1 MASASAKITLTYPL
15 YACDFDPNDAS
26 RLVVGGGGGAGR
38 SGVGNKITVLD
49 TTFPE
54 ALEPSAEIELSRDE
68 DNVTSLAVVSQSRGK
83 TALVYAGVNS
93 SPEEQRNGENKHFR
107 VFGVDPP
114 SAKAKEAAAP
124 TISELSRTS
133 LFSNKDPD
141 AYQRILRLSAPFAGS
156 PQMGAAATGLAKQAQ
171 IVLFEASSSG
181 LKPRGRL
188 NLEKEA
194 SDLDVMQTSSDQYR
208 LVYCNDY
215 EIHSIN
221 IPAKGGAVTGEPQLI
236 FTTPE
241 DVATG
246 YPRPSFRAIRF
257 LTPGFLLTACN
268 MAKRS
273 GVVLQAYRIAAGG
286 TDVPARLSAS
296 AKLPKHVPQ
305 ATALA
310 ATNLHPPASPGA
322 SAGDTQFVV
331 AVAGVDCSI
340 TLYTLDHSSLASIDV
355 LSKLYPFTTV
365 RGVHPH
371 PISGLSFS
379 RFQPPGQFSS
389 TSVSS
394 SSKASK
400 SVAKAPASESAS
412 PVLKLASISVANTAV
427 VHTIP
432 LKKLPAAAAA
442 AAEKPL
448 SKNPRSPKQAGRYVV
463 AARSHGP
470 SPKAI
475 IIVSTVGILLL
486 AMILQTFLEVKA
498 LTPRDV
504 LGARKWAPATWVHHP
519 PGRGR
524 LLLKLTQADG
534 PVVLREG
541 DGVVEVASGDKAA
554 AAVASLE
561 DPVVAWEE
569 LPAAQRKAWKAKLK
583 AAGHWGEE
591 MGEAIFKGVLFS
603 ELGGVV
609 GGFVRG

>member
-1 MASASAKITLTYPL
+1 
-15 YACDFDPNDAS
+15 
-26 RLVVGGGGGAGR
+26 
-38 SGVGNKITVLD
+38 
-49 TTFPE
+49 
-54 ALEPSAEIELSRDE
+54 
-68 DNVTSLAVVSQSRGK
+68 
-83 TALVYAGVNS
+83 
-93 SPEEQRNGENKHFR
+93 
-107 VFGVDPP
+107 
-114 SAKAKEAAAP
+114 
-124 TISELSRTS
+124 
-133 LFSNKDPD
+133 
-141 AYQRILRLSAPFAGS
+141 
-156 PQMGAAATGLAKQAQ
+156 MGAAATGLAKQAQ

-181 LKPRGRL
+181 PKSRGRL

-194 SDLDVMQTSSDQYR
+194 SDLDIIQTSSEQYR

-257 LTPGFLLTACN
+257 LTPTFLLTACN

-273 GVVLQAYRIAAGG
+273 GVVLQAYRIAAGSS
-286 TDVPARLSAS
+286 DVPARLSAS

-305 ATALA
+305 TTALA
-310 ATNLHPPASPGA
+310 VTNLHPPTSPGA
-322 SAGDTQFVV
+322 GAGDTQFVV

-340 TLYTLDHSSLASIDV
+340 TLYTLDHSSLASIDM

-379 RFQPPGQFSS
+379 RFQPPGQLSS
-389 TSVSS
+389 TSTSS
-394 SSKASK
+394 SSKATK
-400 SVAKAPASESAS
+400 SATKAPASESAS
-412 PVLKLASISVANTAV
+412 TVLKLASISVANTAV

-432 LKKLPAAAAA
+432 LKKLPTTAAATD
-442 AAEKPL
+442 KSL
-448 SKNPRSPKQAGRYVV
+448 SKNPRSPKQTGRYVV
-463 AARSHGP
+463 AARSVGP

-475 IIVSTVGILLL
+475 IVVSTIGILLI

-519 PGRGR
+519 PGRER
-524 LLLKLTQADG
+524 LLLKLTQTDG
-534 PVVLREG
+534 PIVLREG
-541 DGVVEVASGDKAA
+541 DGVVEVASGDEAA
-554 AAVASLE
+554 AAAASLE

-569 LPAAQRKAWKAKLK
+569 LPAAQRKAWKARLK

>member
-1 MASASAKITLTYPL
+1 MTSASAKITLTYPL
-15 YACDFDPNDAS
+15 YACDFDPNNAN

-49 TTFPE
+49 TTSPE

-68 DNVTSLAVVSQSRGK
+68 DNVTSLAVISQAKGK

-93 SPEEQRNGENKHFR
+93 SPEEQKNGENKHFR
-107 VFGVDPP
+107 VFGIDPP

-124 TISELSRTS
+124 KISELSRTS

-141 AYQRILRLSAPFAGS
+141 AYQRIVRLSAPFAGS

-171 IVLFEASSSG
+171 IVLFEASTSG
-181 LKPRGRL
+181 PKSRGRL

-194 SDLDVMQTSSDQYR
+194 NDLDVIQTSGDQYR

-215 EIHSIN
+215 EIHSMN

-273 GVVLQAYRIAAGG
+273 GVVLQAYRIAAGA
-286 TDVPARLSAS
+286 TDVTARLSAS
-296 AKLPKHVPQ
+296 AKLPKHVAQ
-305 ATALA
+305 TTALA
-310 ATNLHPPASPGA
+310 VTNLHPPTSPGA
-322 SAGDTQFVV
+322 GAGDTQFVV

-340 TLYTLDHSSLASIDV
+340 TLYTLEHSSLASIDV
-355 LSKLYPFTTV
+355 LSKLYPFATV

-379 RFQPPGQFSS
+379 RFQSPGQLLS
-389 TSVSS
+389 TSVTSP
-394 SSKASK
+394 SKASK
-400 SVAKAPASESAS
+400 SPASDSTP

-432 LKKLPAAAAA
+432 LKKLPA
-442 AAEKPL
+442 EKPV
-448 SKNPRSPKQAGRYVV
+448 SDKNPCSPKQPARYVV

-475 IIVSTVGILLL
+475 IVVSTVGILLL
-486 AMILQTFLEVKA
+486 AMIMQTFLEVRA
-498 LTPRDV
+498 FTPRDII
-504 LGARKWAPATWVHHP
+504 GARKWAPASW
-519 PGRGR
+519 
-524 LLLKLTQADG
+524 
-534 PVVLREG
+534 
-541 DGVVEVASGDKAA
+541 
-554 AAVASLE
+554 
-561 DPVVAWEE
+561 
-569 LPAAQRKAWKAKLK
+569 LK

>member
-1 MASASAKITLTYPL
+1 MTSASAKITLTYPL
-15 YACDFDPNDAS
+15 YACDFDPNNAS

-49 TTFPE
+49 TTSPE

-68 DNVTSLAVVSQSRGK
+68 DNVTSLAVVSQSKGK

-93 SPEEQRNGENKHFR
+93 SPEEQKNGENKHFR

-114 SAKAKEAAAP
+114 SAKAKDAAAP

-141 AYQRILRLSAPFAGS
+141 AYQRIVRLSAPFAGS

-171 IVLFEASSSG
+171 IVLFEALSSG
-181 LKPRGRL
+181 PKSRGRL

-208 LVYCNDY
+208 IVYCNDY

-221 IPAKGGAVTGEPQLI
+221 IPAKGGAVTGEPQLV

-257 LTPGFLLTACN
+257 LTPGFLLAACN

-273 GVVLQAYRIAAGG
+273 GVVLQAYRIAAGAS
-286 TDVPARLSAS
+286 DVPARLSAS

-310 ATNLHPPASPGA
+310 VTNLHPPTSPGA

-340 TLYTLDHSSLASIDV
+340 TLYTLGHSSLASIDV
-355 LSKLYPFTTV
+355 LSNLYPFTTV

-379 RFQPPGQFSS
+379 RFQPPGEAASS
-389 TSVSS
+389 TSTSS

-400 SVAKAPASESAS
+400 SAAKSPVSESTS

-442 AAEKPL
+442 EKPL
-448 SKNPRSPKQAGRYVV
+448 SKNPRGTKQADRYVV

-475 IIVSTVGILLL
+475 IVVSTVGILLL

-498 LTPRDV
+498 FTPRDV

-519 PGRGR
+519 PGRER

-534 PVVLREG
+534 PVVFREG

-554 AAVASLE
+554 AAAASLE

>member
-15 YACDFDPNDAS
+15 YACDFDPNNAN

-49 TTFPE
+49 TTSPE
-54 ALEPSAEIELSRDE
+54 TLEPSAEIELSRDE
-68 DNVTSLAVVSQSRGK
+68 DNVTSLSVISKSKGK

-93 SPEEQRNGENKHFR
+93 SPEEQKNGENKHFR
-107 VFGVDPP
+107 VFGLDPP
-114 SAKAKEAAAP
+114 SAKAREAAAL

-133 LFSNKDPD
+133 FFSNKDPD
-141 AYQRILRLSAPFAGS
+141 AYQRIVRLSAPFADS

-181 LKPRGRL
+181 PKSRGRL

-194 SDLDVMQTSSDQYR
+194 SDLDIIQTSSDQYR

-257 LTPGFLLTACN
+257 LTPTFLLTACN

-273 GVVLQAYRIAAGG
+273 GVVLQAYRIAAGSS
-286 TDVPARLSAS
+286 DVPARLSAS

-305 ATALA
+305 TTALA
-310 ATNLHPPASPGA
+310 VTNLHPPTSPGA
-322 SAGDTQFVV
+322 GVGDTQFVV

-340 TLYTLDHSSLASIDV
+340 TLYTLDHSSLASIDM

-379 RFQPPGQFSS
+379 RFQPPGQLSS
-389 TSVSS
+389 TSTSS
-394 SSKASK
+394 SSKATK
-400 SVAKAPASESAS
+400 SATKAPASESAS
-412 PVLKLASISVANTAV
+412 TVLKLASISVANTAV

-432 LKKLPAAAAA
+432 LKKLPTTAAATDKSLA
-442 AAEKPL
+442 
-448 SKNPRSPKQAGRYVV
+448 KNPRSPKQTGRYVV
-463 AARSHGP
+463 AARSVGP

-475 IIVSTVGILLL
+475 IVVSTIGILLI

-519 PGRGR
+519 PGRER
-524 LLLKLTQADG
+524 LLLKLTQTDG
-534 PVVLREG
+534 PIVLREG

-554 AAVASLE
+554 AAAASLE

-569 LPAAQRKAWKAKLK
+569 LPAAQRKAWKARLK

>member
-1 MASASAKITLTYPL
+1 MAACCSQRPRDKATQLPWELRLTGYRPPL
-15 YACDFDPNDAS
+15 PQ
-26 RLVVGGGGGAGR
+26 
-38 SGVGNKITVLD
+38 TVLD
-49 TTFPE
+49 TTSPE

-68 DNVTSLAVVSQSRGK
+68 DNVTSLAVVGQSKGK
-83 TALVYAGVNS
+83 TTLVYAGVNS

-107 VFGVDPP
+107 VFGIDPP
-114 SAKAKEAAAP
+114 SAKAKEAAAAK
-124 TISELSRTS
+124 ISELSRTS

-141 AYQRILRLSAPFAGS
+141 AYQRIVRLSAPFAGS
-156 PQMGAAATGLAKQAQ
+156 PQVGAAATGLAKQAQ
-171 IVLFEASSSG
+171 IVLFEASTSG
-181 LKPRGRL
+181 PTSRGRL

-194 SDLDVMQTSSDQYR
+194 SDLDLMQTSGDQYR

-215 EIHSIN
+215 EIYSIN

-273 GVVLQAYRIAAGG
+273 GVVLQAYRIAAGA
-286 TDVPARLSAS
+286 TDVAARLSAS
-296 AKLPKHVPQ
+296 AKLPKHVAQ
-305 ATALA
+305 TTALA
-310 ATNLHPPASPGA
+310 VTNLHPPTSPGA
-322 SAGDTQFVV
+322 GAGDTQFVV

-340 TLYTLDHSSLASIDV
+340 TLYTLELSSLVSIDV
-355 LSKLYPFTTV
+355 LSKLYPFATV

-379 RFQPPGQFSS
+379 RFQSPGQASS
-389 TSVSS
+389 ASVSS
-394 SSKASK
+394 PSKASK
-400 SVAKAPASESAS
+400 SAAKSAASDTTP

-432 LKKLPAAAAA
+432 LKKLPA
-442 AAEKPL
+442 EKPP
-448 SKNPRSPKQAGRYVV
+448 SKNPRGPKQPARYVV

-475 IIVSTVGILLL
+475 IVVSTVGILLL
-486 AMILQTFLEVKA
+486 AMIMQTFLEVRA
-498 LTPRDV
+498 FTPRDII
-504 LGARKWAPATWVHHP
+504 GARKWAPASWVHHP
-519 PGRGR
+519 PGRER
-524 LLLKLTQADG
+524 LLLKLMQADG

-554 AAVASLE
+554 AAAASTE